1 MHSYEN
7 LISRLDAF
15 VRKYYVNQLLRGTL
29 VLLTSLLAY
38 VLVLSVGEYFL
49 YLPVWIKLPVVVL
62 FLLAS
67 AAAFF
72 FWVCV
77 PLAKMFRLGK
87 RISHEQ
93 AAQIIG
99 QHFPEV
105 SDRLLNVLQL
115 KEQANAAESKELIE
129 ASIDQKITKIAVVPI
144 SQAIDLGKN
153 KKHLKLL
160 LPLLGLAVLIL
171 VVAPNL
177 FQEAS
182 TRLLQPTKE
191 FVKPAPFQYQFQSL
205 PLQVLRNE
213 DFTLK
218 VALKGSLLP
227 SAVAILIEGT
237 DTRIAM
243 QAEAQHAFSYQ
254 FKNCTAP
261 IKFRFYAAGYTS
273 ALYQINVVQK
283 PVVTGLQMQVK
294 YPAYTG
300 RKDEVKNGLSD
311 LIIPAGTT
319 IAWTLK
325 TQYADQI
332 WIRFGTASPVPLT
345 NQEGV
350 CRFQYRFL
358 CDTNYTILL
367 QNKQSKAL
375 EQMSYQIQVI
385 PDEYPVLQLNAYKDT
400 VSGTQVVINGT
411 AGDDYGIS
419 KAAFNYQVLDAKN
432 KLLRSVA
439 LPIKLHQGTVAPFQY
454 YFDIASLGLQ
464 QGEQLNY
471 FVEVWDND
479 AVHGAKSVR
488 SELMSY
494 KAFNAQQIDSVIHKS
509 AQQINAGL
517 SNTAKQNE
525 QMQDEMQSLQQKML
539 QSEQMDWQQKQ
550 ALQDIAKLQA
560 QMKNNVEQVKTRF
573 DEQIKQAE
581 QKNLSED
588 LKSKQDALKE
598 QLDQLLNKELK
609 DMMQQLQDMM
619 QKMNKEQAVQQ
630 MEQLQEQN
638 KLFEMDMK
646 RIQDL
651 MKKLEMQLRLESL
664 AATIQTLADK
674 QSELRKATDAAQKD
688 NATLK
693 AEQAQLK
700 KELQDVLKK
709 DLPDAQRLNKDAK
722 QQQDLAQEQK
732 QGEQAQSEMQNSEQQ
747 LEENKNDAASKEQSK
762 AAQNLQEMA
771 AALSQQA
778 AGMAP
783 QEIEM
788 NIRAVRQILTNLM
801 RLSFDQ
807 EKLIKS
813 VTTTAVNQPAYLEQ
827 ISLQNNLHNNSL
839 LIRDSL
845 FSLSKKLFK
854 LAATIN
860 KETNQLEKNMRGA
873 ISALEQR
880 RTMDAATKQQ
890 YVMMHTNNLALMLN
904 EILSNLMQE
913 QSQSQKGSGKGKCS
927 KPGGMMPKPG
937 GSGSKQ
943 LADIISKQ
951 KGLGQSMMKGKEGKP
966 KEGTQPGKEGKSG
979 QQGSS
984 GNENGGSDG
993 NAQELVRMAQQQAAI
1008 RRQLAQLN
1016 QMLNSE
1022 GNTSIAKDLKDLQD
1036 QMDRNETDLV
1046 NRKLDAE
1053 FYLRQKEILSRM
1065 METEKSL
1072 REQEQDDKRS
1082 SKSAEEISRPVPP
1095 ELQPYLQESNQLKE
1109 QYKTIPPTLKP
1120 YYRQLN
1126 EKYFKQVGN

>member
-1 MHSYEN
+1 MNAYQN

-15 VRKYYVNQLLRGTL
+15 VRKYYANQLLRGTL

-49 YLPVWIKLPVVVL
+49 YLPVWIKLPVVFL
-62 FLLAS
+62 FLLGS
-67 AAAFF
+67 TAAFF
-72 FWVCV
+72 FWICI

-115 KEQANAAESKELIE
+115 KEQANAADSKVLIE
-129 ASIDQKITKIAVVPI
+129 ASIDQKIEKISLVPI

-153 KKHLKLL
+153 KKHLKVL
-160 LPLLGLAVLIL
+160 LPLLGLALLII

-177 FQEAS
+177 FTEAS
-182 TRLLQPTKE
+182 VRLLQPTKE

-205 PLQVLRNE
+205 PLQVVRNA
-213 DFTLK
+213 DFNLK
-218 VALKGSLLP
+218 VKLQGALLP
-227 SAVAILIEGT
+227 AAVYVLIEGS
-237 DTRIAM
+237 DSRIAM
-243 QAEAQHAFSYQ
+243 QAEPNHVFSYQ
-254 FKNCTAP
+254 FKNCTET
-261 IKFRFYAAGYTS
+261 IRFRFYAAGYTS
-273 ALYQINVVQK
+273 AVYQINVLQK
-283 PVVTGLQMQVK
+283 PVLTGLCMELN
-294 YPAYTG
+294 YPSYTG
-300 RKDEVKNGLSD
+300 RKQETKEGLSD
-311 LIIPAGTT
+311 LIVPAGTT
-319 IAWTLK
+319 IAWSLK
-325 TQYADQI
+325 TQYADQA
-332 WIRFGTASPVPLT
+332 WIQFGLAAPTPLQQKAGIFT
-345 NQEGV
+345 
-350 CRFQYRFL
+350 FQYRFL

-367 QNKQSKAL
+367 QNKQSKVL
-375 EQMSYQIQVI
+375 EQMAYQIQVI

-400 VSGTQVVINGT
+400 ISGTQVVLNGT
-411 AGDDYGIS
+411 AGDDYCIS
-419 KAAFNYQVLDAKN
+419 KVQFGYQVLDAN
-432 KLLRSVA
+432 NQALRSSSV
-439 LPIKLHQGTVAPFQY
+439 PIKVHQGTIASFQY
-454 YFDIASLGLQ
+454 YFDIASIGLQ
-464 QGEQLNY
+464 PGEQVNY

-479 AVHGAKSVR
+479 GVKGPKSVR
-488 SELMSY
+488 SEMMNY
-494 KAFNAQQIDSVIHKS
+494 KAFNTQQIDSVVHKS
-509 AQQINAGL
+509 AQQIKAGL

-525 QMQDEMQSLQQKML
+525 KMQDEMQSMQQKML

-550 ALQDIAKLQA
+550 SLQDIAKLQM
-560 QMKNNVEQVKTRF
+560 QMKNNVAQIKKRF
-573 DEQIKQAE
+573 EEQIKQTE

-598 QLDQLLNKELK
+598 QLDHLLNKELQQ
-609 DMMQQLQDMM
+609 MMQQLQEMM
-619 QKMNKEQAVQQ
+619 QKMNKEQAIQQ
-630 MEQLQEQN
+630 MQQMQDEN
-638 KLFEMDMK
+638 KLFAMDME
-646 RIQDL
+646 RIQAL
-651 MKKLEMQLRLESL
+651 MQKLEMQMRLEDL
-664 AATIQTLADK
+664 AAKMQSLADK
-674 QSELRKATDAAQKD
+674 QSALRQANDAAKKD
-688 NATLK
+688 NASLK
-693 AEQAQLK
+693 SEQAQLK

-709 DLPDAQRLNKDAK
+709 DMKEVQRLNQETK
-722 QQQDLAQEQK
+722 QQQDLAQPEK
-732 QGEQAQSEMQNSEQQ
+732 QGEQAASDMQQSEEQ
-747 LEENKNDAASKEQSK
+747 LEQNKNDAASKSQSK
-762 AAQNLQEMA
+762 AAQHLQEMA

-778 AGMAP
+778 SGMEA

-807 EKLIKS
+807 EQLIKS
-813 VTTTAVNQPAYLEQ
+813 VKTTATNQPAYLDN
-827 ISLQNNLHNNSL
+827 IALQNNLHNNSL

-860 KETNQLEKNMRGA
+860 KETNQLEKNMRWA
-873 ISALEQR
+873 IGALEQR
-880 RTMDAATKQQ
+880 HSMDAATKQQ
-890 YVMMHTNNLALMLN
+890 YVMTHTNNLALMLN

-913 QSQSQKGSGKGKCS
+913 QSQSQKGSGKGKCN
-927 KPGGMMPKPG
+927 KPGGMTPKPG

-951 KGLGQSMMKGKEGKP
+951 QGLGQSMMKGKDGKP
-966 KEGTQPGKEGKSG
+966 KEGDQSGKQGKSG

-984 GNENGGSDG
+984 GNQNGGSDG

-1016 QMLNSE
+1016 QLLNSE
-1022 GNTSIAKDLKDLQD
+1022 GNTSIAKDLKDLQE

-1065 METEKSL
+1065 MENEKSL

-1082 SKSAEEISRPVPP
+1082 SNSAEEISRPVPS
-1095 ELQPYLQESNQLKE
+1095 ELQQYLQENNQLKE

-1126 EKYFKQVGN
+1126 EIYFKQVGN